1 MSAVTVVMSRQGSA
15 NLLVFFAFQGRVVFG
30 NRLVPTTLS
39 VNVEEAHFVYSTKP
53 AASRLDHFMHFTK
66 CKAENF
72 KVILAPSPKYT
83 GMVDD
88 PPRYM
93 GEGFVVL
100 SSNNI
105 ELYYY
110 MDEAGVVPAE
120 PEMLQLANGDI
131 VESAPPIWGMDIKV
145 AYIFRSDIKCLC
157 TSVNQ

>member
-1 MSAVTVVMSRQGSA
+1 MFVYF
-15 NLLVFFAFQGRVVFG
+15 NFQGRVVFG

-39 VNVEEAHFVYSTKP
+39 VNIEEAHFVYSTKP

-110 MDEAGVVPAE
+110 MDEAGLVPAE

-131 VESAPPIWGMDIKV
+131 VESAPPIWGIDIKV
-145 AYIFRSDIKCLC
+145 AVYIYMCVYLC
-157 TSVNQ
+157 HISNVYVQRVINK

>member
-1 MSAVTVVMSRQGSA
+1 
-15 NLLVFFAFQGRVVFG
+15 
-30 NRLVPTTLS
+30 VPTTLS

-53 AASRLDHFMHFTK
+53 AASRLDHFMHITK

-131 VESAPPIWGMDIKV
+131 VESAPPIWGIDIKV
-145 AYIFRSDIKCLC
+145 ATYF
-157 TSVNQ
+157 